1 MKQGKTEGRPKRPKA
16 NDTVLMLRKRVRST
30 VFAVI
35 VLVLSLGAGFT
46 MLAIVWEGPVWV
58 EVLVAVIAAAVA
70 FAVLFFTFRWM
81 RLMHLEELRA
91 QADEPSPPVD
101 ERMGKMER

>member
-1 MKQGKTEGRPKRPKA
+1 MKKRSKA
-16 NDTVLMLRKRVRST
+16 NDRVLTLRKRVRST

-35 VLVLSLGAGFT
+35 VLILSLAAGFA

-58 EVLVAVIAAAVA
+58 EILVGAIAVAVAI
-70 FAVLFFTFRWM
+70 AVLFFTFRWM

-91 QADEPSPPVD
+91 TADGPSPGV
-101 ERMGKMER
+101 EELAGKMDR